1 MNAGKANSV
10 NAGGA
15 NSVND
20 DGVYDEVY
28 DGPAVLICGDARHP
42 VRVRLTGHI
51 DPIDG
56 KYHWQGTVFEAPQVA
71 GQVRLAVDGRSAPAR
86 ITEQTPWG
94 SYSIAGVGAP
104 PFELVQP
111 T

>member
-1 MNAGKANSV
+1 MNA
-10 NAGGA
+10 
-15 NSVND
+15 D
-20 DGVYDEVY
+20 DEVY
-28 DGPAVLICGDARHP
+28 DGTAELAVANERHV
-42 VRVRLTGHI
+42 VRVRLTGYL

-56 KYHWQGTVFEAPQVA
+56 KYHWRGMVYDPPASLTVSQPVT
-71 GQVRLAVDGRSAPAR
+71 LAIDDRSAAAR

-104 PFELVQP
+104 PFALDQP